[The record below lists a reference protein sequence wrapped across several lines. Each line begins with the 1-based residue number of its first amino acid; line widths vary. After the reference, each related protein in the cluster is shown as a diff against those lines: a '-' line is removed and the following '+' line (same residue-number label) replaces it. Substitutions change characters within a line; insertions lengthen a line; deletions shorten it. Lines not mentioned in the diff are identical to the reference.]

1 MCSCNNPPPPPTRYG
16 VLDSM
21 RHPEAAGLTRENF
34 RGNLEG
40 YLESFTCQSSDG
52 REVEL
57 CPGGASTPVTWDNRI
72 EWAAKVEHYRLHE
85 SEAQVAAIRSG
96 MAAILPAQLLPLF
109 TWRELE
115 LLVCGKREIDIVFLQ
130 QHTNYRG
137 CKRDDPHVRNM
148 WTMLEAFTHP
158 ERELF
163 LRFVWGRTRLPLRTA
178 DFTQKCVTI
187 EK

>member
-1 MCSCNNPPPPPTRYG
+1 
-16 VLDSM
+16 M
-21 RHPEAAGLTRENF
+21 RRPEAAGLTRENF

-57 CPGGASTPVTWDNRI
+57 CPGGASIPVTWENRI

-115 LLVCGKREIDIVFLQ
+115 LLVCGKREIDIAFLQ

-163 LRFVWGRTRLPLRTA
+163 LRFVWGRTRLPLRAA
-178 DFTQKCVTI
+178 DFTQKCVAITSVCVCVCVCVYA
-187 EK
+187 